1 MDINNCTFTGRLGA
15 DAVVKTT
22 PNGKSIMEMS
32 VAVNSGYGDYKKT
45 LWIKA
50 KQFGDRVNNIVGI
63 FKKGALVGFS
73 GELDTDEWTGKDDKQ
88 HFDIVIKCQAIQ
100 VLHSKKA
107 DDEEIDKASESGD
120 PVY

>member
-1 MDINNCTFTGRLGA
+1 MEVILTKFDI
-15 DAVVKTT
+15 
-22 PNGKSIMEMS
+22 
-32 VAVNSGYGDYKKT
+32 
-45 LWIKA
+45 
-50 KQFGDRVNNIVGI
+50 NNIVGI

-107 DDEEIDKASESGD
+107 DDKSDETPEDEE